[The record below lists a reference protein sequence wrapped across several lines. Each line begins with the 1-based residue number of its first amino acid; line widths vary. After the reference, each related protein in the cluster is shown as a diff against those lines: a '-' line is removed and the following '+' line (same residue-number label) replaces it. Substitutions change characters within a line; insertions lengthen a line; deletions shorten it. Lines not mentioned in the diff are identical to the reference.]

1 MTEYNVLWYNISAG
15 DLMWSLGAAASISD
29 FHSGGRG
36 SIPLGTANFLWR
48 DTSAGL
54 EDPAHTRG
62 VVGSS
67 PTPATIPLSL
77 SGFFLSK

>member
-1 MTEYNVLWYNISAG
+1 
-15 DLMWSLGAAASISD
+15 MWSLGAAASISD

-36 SIPLGTANFLWR
+36 SIPLGTAIFLIWR

-67 PTPATIPLSL
+67 PTPATIKINFLL
-77 SGFFLSK
+77 KKKVFFYLIFFLYQFMV